1 MTPSDAEILQT
12 AIQSKWSGKPSAKA
26 GRYIGLFF
34 NPVRLGRKITA
45 QVEGNHGT
53 YTVSIQV
60 DERGVSSACSC
71 YIGEGGYCHHCEAL
85 AFTFLKD
92 GSVFREIKSMRL
104 DNVQDLQEMRAS
116 LQSTTLESLLKQLG
130 EKGITQKAFAE
141 SIGMNARHLSAIKS
155 SELRNRYFNELG
167 VTKLAC
173 LWVLDHIQ
181 KIKA

>member
-1 MTPSDAEILQT
+1 
-12 AIQSKWSGKPSAKA
+12 
-26 GRYIGLFF
+26 
-34 NPVRLGRKITA
+34 
-45 QVEGNHGT
+45 
-53 YTVSIQV
+53 
-60 DERGVSSACSC
+60 
-71 YIGEGGYCHHCEAL
+71 
-85 AFTFLKD
+85 
-92 GSVFREIKSMRL
+92 MRL